1 VNEPIIK
8 ADNWGFHYFGRQNY
22 SVRHIS
28 MEIERGDKVLLLGA
42 SGSGKST
49 LLLGIAGLL
58 TGNALGEEEGRL
70 LIDGDFP
77 STRRGRS
84 GIVFQDPSTSLVM
97 SRIGDEVAFALE
109 NRGIERDLIWQRV
122 NAALDEVGL
131 LYPNTHPSNALSGG
145 EQQRLAIADL
155 LAVTPA
161 VWLLDEPTANLDPVG
176 RKSLIETFFR
186 LQERSEATVIL
197 VEHRLTE
204 LIEMVNKVVV
214 ILGPEEGVLQGE
226 PREIFTGYR
235 DELQNAG
242 IFLPDEVLK
251 RNSPVSSGK
260 DLVIRA
266 ENLSAKYTGQT
277 KLSVNDVSV
286 EIRSQ
291 QVTAITG
298 SNGSGK
304 TTLALML
311 ASLLK
316 PISGKIEFPGSDYK
330 KPYFSWRAKELVKH
344 VGMVFQEPEHQ
355 FLTSNVRKELLLTS
369 KKLEVNAQ
377 KANMVADDLM
387 ERFRLTELADCNP
400 FTLSGGE
407 KRRLSVATALVT
419 NPELLILDE
428 PTFGQDCNT
437 FNELVCLLEEKK
449 NLGQAIVIVTH
460 DLELIYVLADK
471 IVKLANGSVV
481 SEKLLSVTEKKR
493 SELSRQSD
501 V

>member
-1 VNEPIIK
+1 MNSPIIK
-8 ADNWGFHYFGRQNY
+8 ADNWGFHYFGRPNY
-22 SVRHIS
+22 SVRHIN

-58 TGNALGEEEGRL
+58 SGNLLGEEEGRL

-77 STRRGRS
+77 STKRGRS

-109 NRGIERDLIWQRV
+109 NRGIDRDVIWQRV
-122 NAALDEVGL
+122 NAALNEVGL

-161 VWLLDEPTANLDPVG
+161 VWLLDEPTANLDPLG

-186 LQERSEATVIL
+186 LQEHSEATVIL

-204 LIEMVNKVVV
+204 LIDMVNKVVV

-226 PREIFTGYR
+226 PQEIFTRYR
-235 DELQNAG
+235 DVLIKAG
-242 IFLPDEVLK
+242 IFLPDEMLK
-251 RNSPVSSGK
+251 RNDPVSSGK
-260 DLVIRA
+260 DYILRA

-277 KLSVNDVSV
+277 ELSVNDVSIG
-286 EIRSQ
+286 IRSR
-291 QVTAITG
+291 QVTAVTG

-304 TTLALML
+304 TTLSLML

-316 PISGKIEFPGSDYK
+316 PTGGKIEFPAVNYK

-355 FLTSNVRKELLLTS
+355 FLTANVRKELLLTS
-369 KKLEVNAQ
+369 KKLKVNSL
-377 KANMVADDLM
+377 KANLTADDLM
-387 ERFRLTELADCNP
+387 ERFRLTELANCNP

-407 KRRLSVATALVT
+407 KRRLSVAAALVT

-428 PTFGQDCNT
+428 PTFGQDSNT
-437 FNELVCLLEEKK
+437 FSELVALLEEKR
-449 NLGQAIVIVTH
+449 NLGQAIVVVTH
-460 DLELIYVLADK
+460 DLELVHVLADK
-471 IVKLANGSVV
+471 IVKLENGSVV
-481 SEKLLSVTEKKR
+481 SEKLLCVTEKRR
-493 SELSRQSD
+493 SELNRQSD